1 MTDALRSPGLRM
13 VLCLCMA
20 GAGAA
25 CGARSAEEVET
36 ATAVTVKTASA
47 ERGAI
52 RGVVHATGI
61 VSPAPGAELVVIAPE
76 AARIVEITHAAGER
90 VKRGDLLVRFEIP
103 ASAAEVQKQ
112 QAEVARAEAGLEN
125 AKTAQTRARELF
137 DRGVAARKEME
148 DANRAVAD
156 AQAALAQGQAA
167 LNAAQTVERRATVRA
182 TFDGVVA
189 KRAHN
194 PGDLVEAA
202 ASDPV
207 LRVVDPD
214 RLEIIAAVPLSEA
227 PRVQVGAPARMVSA
241 PTGAS
246 DVELTVKS
254 GPTAVEPATATV
266 PVRLGFVRSISIPV
280 GAPVQIDIAAQ
291 EHRDVVIVPTP
302 AIVREGDE
310 AAVFVVSD
318 GKAHR
323 VPVEIG
329 LTDKAN
335 VEIVS
340 GIAAGDSVIVEGQ
353 AGLPDG
359 APVTTAAP
367 PDQTAPPA
375 PKDGGP

>member
-1 MTDALRSPGLRM
+1 M
-13 VLCLCMA
+13 LCLCVA

-25 CGARSAEEVET
+25 CATRSAEEVET
-36 ATAVTVKTASA
+36 ATAVTVKTANA

-52 RGVVHATGI
+52 RGVVHATGV

-76 AARIVEITHAAGER
+76 AARIEEITHAAGER

-103 ASAAEVQKQ
+103 ASAAEVQKEE
-112 QAEVARAEAGLEN
+112 AEVARAEAGLEN

-137 DRGVAARKEME
+137 DRGVAARKEVE
-148 DANRAVAD
+148 EANRAVAD
-156 AQAALAQGQAA
+156 AQAARAQAQAA
-167 LNAAQTVERRATVRA
+167 LKAAQTVERRATVRA

-214 RLEIIAAVPLSEA
+214 RLEIVAAIPLSDA

-241 PTGAS
+241 ATGAA

-254 GPTAVEPATATV
+254 APTAVEPGTATV

-280 GAPVQIDIAAQ
+280 GTPVQIDIAAQ
-291 EHRDVVIVPTP
+291 EHRDVVIVPAT
-302 AIVREGDE
+302 AVVREGDQ
-310 AAVFVVSD
+310 AAVFVVLD
-318 GKAHR
+318 GKAHQVR
-323 VPVEIG
+323 VEIG

-340 GIAAGDSVIVEGQ
+340 GVAAGDSVIVEGH

-359 APVTTAAP
+359 APVTTAEP
-367 PDQTAPPA
+367 SPTAP
-375 PKDGGP
+375 KGGGQ